1 MGLVSKDSPEREA
14 FNDGLSSRWFVQ
26 TKENTPAEGAV
37 AADDD
42 RNLQNDGSLH
52 LVDENG

>member
-14 FNDGLSSRWFVQ
+14 FNDGLPSRWFVQ

-42 RNLQNDGSLH
+42 RDLQNDGSLH

>member
-14 FNDGLSSRWFVQ
+14 FNDGLPSRWFVQ

-37 AADDD
+37 AAEDD
-42 RNLQNDGSLH
+42 RDLQNDGSLH